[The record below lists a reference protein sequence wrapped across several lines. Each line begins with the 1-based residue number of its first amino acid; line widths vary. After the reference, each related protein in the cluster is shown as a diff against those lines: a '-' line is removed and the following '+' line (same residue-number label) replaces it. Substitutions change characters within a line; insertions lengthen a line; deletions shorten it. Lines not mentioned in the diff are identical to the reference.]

1 MSGGETDISPKMSGG
16 ETGLQERGRYEDFNG
31 EDQTLDDL
39 EKGKYGNTEERP
51 VCKSTLQKSSMVTLQ
66 KGQYAKVHC
75 RKSSMLKYTA
85 VRRL

>member
-39 EKGKYGNTEERP
+39 EKGKY
-51 VCKSTLQKSSMVTLQ
+51 
-66 KGQYAKVHC
+66 AKVHY
-75 RKSSMLKYTA
+75 RKASMLKYTTEKR
-85 VRRL
+85 VC

>member
-39 EKGKYGNTEERP
+39 EKGKYGNTAERP
-51 VCKSTLQKSSMVTLQ
+51 GC
-66 KGQYAKVHC
+66 
-75 RKSSMLKYTA
+75 
-85 VRRL
+85 